1 MRTTKIVAGL
11 LVGLLLLA
19 GPLPVQAAKK
29 KKVKKPP
36 QPIEIVAD
44 EMYFSDKTGELFAQG
59 TVVITQD
66 KSKIMAGIMRGNDKQ
81 MEIWVDGKAQLI
93 EPQIN
98 VTGTKIRYNY
108 GAQFGSMQDIKG
120 KCGNDFISGNNI
132 HFEEGK
138 YTAYHATTTGCPAK
152 GTPDYRITARKIV
165 IWPGDKMIAYDAKV
179 WVKNF
184 VIYSTPRYSRSL
196 RKEDE
201 DDEFPTFGYED
212 PDGYWIKQRL
222 NYALTDKITA
232 YADLAYYS
240 RAGFRPDFGLIDQED
255 DYTIRLTEGR
265 FKDSD
270 SRWIRKEPELRFEWH
285 LKPVGKLPWK
295 YYLTAS
301 YGKWTDEN
309 KSSWHQDY
317 ILYFS
322 RNPIYL
328 DQKKT
333 WTWNNGFGG
342 ELIRDS
348 YNASNQSILRFNT
361 SLSKRLTPWLRVW
374 SGFNF
379 TSNNTSVFSY
389 NNANVTNEW
398 VNGFYIQIDK
408 KTGFSFSNS
417 YDTQL
422 NRTYENYFTLH
433 RNLHCWNTTIQYQ
446 SKAKK
451 WVWDL
456 RVIRF

>member
-1 MRTTKIVAGL
+1 VKTTKIVAGL
-11 LVGLLLLA
+11 LVGLLLMA

-44 EMYFSDKTGELFAQG
+44 EMYFSDKTGELFAKG
-59 TVVITQD
+59 NVVITQD
-66 KSKIMAGIMRGNDKQ
+66 KSKITASIMRGNDKQ
-81 MEIWVDGKAQLI
+81 MEVWVDGQARLI
-93 EPQIN
+93 DPVTN
-98 VTGTKIRYNY
+98 VIGTKIRYNY
-108 GAQFGSMQDIKG
+108 GAQFGTMQDIKG
-120 KCGNDFISGNNI
+120 KCGNDFITGKSI

-138 YTAYHATTTGCPAK
+138 YTAYQASSTSCPAI
-152 GTPDYRITARKIV
+152 GTPDQRITARKIV

-179 WVKNF
+179 WIKNF

-196 RKEDE
+196 KED
-201 DDEFPTFGYED
+201 DSEFPTFGYDD
-212 PDGYWIKQRL
+212 PDGFWIKQRL
-222 NYALTDKITA
+222 NYALNNKITA
-232 YADLAYYS
+232 YVDLTYYG
-240 RAGFRPDFGLIDQED
+240 RAGFRPDFGLVDQEE
-255 DYTIRLTEGR
+255 DYTIRLIEGR

-285 LKPVGKLPWK
+285 LKPLGKLPWK
-295 YYLTAS
+295 YYFTAS

-317 ILYFS
+317 ILYFA

-328 DQKKT
+328 DKQKT
-333 WTWNNGFGG
+333 WTWSNGFGG

-348 YNASNQSILRFNT
+348 YNASSQNIIRFNT
-361 SLSKRLTPWLRVW
+361 SLSKRLKPWLTVW
-374 SGFNF
+374 TGFNF
-379 TSNNTSVFSY
+379 TSNNNSVFSY
-389 NNANVTNEW
+389 NNTNVTNEW
-398 VNGFYIQIDK
+398 VNGFHVQIDK
-408 KTGFSFSNS
+408 KTGFSFYNS

-433 RNLHCWNTTIQYQ
+433 RNLHCWNTTLQYQ

-451 WVWDL
+451 WVWNL
-456 RVIRF
+456 TVVRF